1 MAKLIIRN
9 EAVPS
14 ITANSKSITIKI
26 EKLSIGGSGGGD
38 AVTTISKATENIIT
52 KKPDGIYA
60 AVDKPNDILSFI
72 AAMDAAIN

>member
-14 ITANSKSITIKI
+14 ITANSKSITIKVD
-26 EKLSIGGSGGGD
+26 KLAIGGGNS
-38 AVTTISKATENIIT
+38 VTTISKAAENIIT

-60 AVDKPNDILSFI
+60 TVDKPDDILSFI
-72 AAMDAAIN
+72 AALDAAIN

>member
-14 ITANSKSITIKI
+14 ITANSKSITIKVD
-26 EKLSIGGSGGGD
+26 KLSIGGSGGD
-38 AVTTISKATENIIT
+38 SVTTISRAAENIIT

-60 AVDKPNDILSFI
+60 TVDKPNDILSFI

>member
-14 ITANSKSITIKI
+14 ITANSKSITIKVD
-26 EKLSIGGSGGGD
+26 KLAIGGTGGGSSI
-38 AVTTISKATENIIT
+38 TTISKAAENIIT

-60 AVDKPNDILSFI
+60 TVDKPDDILSFI

>member
-14 ITANSKSITIKI
+14 ITANSKSITIKVD
-26 EKLSIGGSGGGD
+26 KLAIGGSSSI
-38 AVTTISKATENIIT
+38 TTISKAAENIIT

-60 AVDKPNDILSFI
+60 TVDKPDDILSFI

>member
-14 ITANSKSITIKI
+14 ITANSKSITIKVD
-26 EKLSIGGSGGGD
+26 KLAIGGTGGSSS
-38 AVTTISKATENIIT
+38 VTTISKATENIIT

-60 AVDKPNDILSFI
+60 TVDKPDDILSFI